1 MYNTIRHSKEIAVFY
16 DLELLYN
23 VKRLRAP
30 SNRTPLKIKM
40 ILYNLVDKFL
50 MREFDK
56 EILKNLQ
63 SKKPIVFDIGC
74 FVGNFSRKLRKKL
87 NLTNNNFYLFDANPY
102 LKLRDFKYFNEAF
115 TNKIRVMNF
124 HLNQF
129 FPAAGSSLKEDV
141 KNDIKWNFTRKLIT
155 WSLGKSFK
163 SFKVKTNTLDNFCR
177 KKKIKKIDILK
188 IDVEGAELE
197 VLEGGKKILD
207 KTHIIQVEI
216 LQNKENF
223 DQIKNKIISLLNNYN
238 FEIIKEK
245 NIWSVSLFSNLKAI
259 DILFVK
265 SKNCKLKS

>member
-1 MYNTIRHSKEIAVFY
+1 
-16 DLELLYN
+16 
-23 VKRLRAP
+23 
-30 SNRTPLKIKM
+30 M

-129 FPAAGSSLKEDV
+129 FPAAGSS
-141 KNDIKWNFTRKLIT
+141 
-155 WSLGKSFK
+155 
-163 SFKVKTNTLDNFCR
+163 
-177 KKKIKKIDILK
+177 
-188 IDVEGAELE
+188 
-197 VLEGGKKILD
+197 
-207 KTHIIQVEI
+207 
-216 LQNKENF
+216 
-223 DQIKNKIISLLNNYN
+223 
-238 FEIIKEK
+238 
-245 NIWSVSLFSNLKAI
+245 
-259 DILFVK
+259 
-265 SKNCKLKS
+265 

>member
-1 MYNTIRHSKEIAVFY
+1 
-16 DLELLYN
+16 
-23 VKRLRAP
+23 
-30 SNRTPLKIKM
+30 
-40 ILYNLVDKFL
+40 

-155 WSLGKSFK
+155 LSLGKSFK

-265 SKNCKLKS
+265 SKIVN